1 MASNQEHAILDLGI
15 DELQFTSNDY
25 KSTTNQVNNIIKH
38 LFKGFESVELNW
50 DTCVSLIVLLRS
62 DCRGGTTKKMLFYN
76 TVITTWI
83 PNSIILI

>member
-38 LFKGFESVELNW
+38 LSKGLESVKLHW

-62 DCRGGTTKKMLFYN
+62 NCRGGTTNFFLFYC
-76 TVITTWI
+76 TVLTWFL
-83 PNSIILI
+83 NSGILI

>member
-38 LFKGFESVELNW
+38 LSKGFESVELHW
-50 DTCVSLIVLLRS
+50 DTCVS
-62 DCRGGTTKKMLFYN
+62 
-76 TVITTWI
+76 
-83 PNSIILI
+83 